1 MAVAA
6 LVIVVF
12 LLSGGGDGGRAGD
25 AVSHA
30 SPPGG
35 GAPPPPPTGA
45 PAAPLHPGTLK
56 GYVYQSPPESAE
68 TRREMERLVGAET
81 ALRLLVPR
89 TAEMGMDIL
98 TLIVARYPPDSP
110 QHAENLRNLLENPAA
125 PPETRKVAGTST
137 SFIPGQAASPTQP
150 ARPPAL
156 LWRKD
161 ARVDVFLT
169 GGTEKQLLAAMAE
182 LVRGGG

>member
-6 LVIVVF
+6 LGIVVF
-12 LLSGGGDGGRAGD
+12 LLSGGGDGGRGGGAGGG
-25 AVSHA
+25 AA
-30 SPPGG
+30 PPRG
-35 GAPPPPPTGA
+35 GAPPAPPSGS
-45 PAAPLHPGTLK
+45 AAEQFLPGTLK